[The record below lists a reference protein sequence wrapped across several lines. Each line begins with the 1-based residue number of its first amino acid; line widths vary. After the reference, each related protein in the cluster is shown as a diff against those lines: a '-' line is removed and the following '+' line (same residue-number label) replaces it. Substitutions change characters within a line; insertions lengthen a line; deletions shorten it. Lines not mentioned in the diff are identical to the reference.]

1 MNVLMRIQTQGMETA
16 QLVWT
21 FVVEVI
27 TNCFNTSKSALR
39 ALLFDHAQEH
49 ENLMG

>member
-1 MNVLMRIQTQGMETA
+1 MNVLMHIQTQRMETA

-21 FVVEVI
+21 FVVKVI

-39 ALLFDHAQEH
+39 SLLFDHAQEH
-49 ENLMG
+49 EILMG

>member
-1 MNVLMRIQTQGMETA
+1 MIVLISIQTQGMETA

-27 TNCFNTSKSALR
+27 TNCFNTSKPALR
-39 ALLFDHAQEH
+39 ALLFDYAQEH
-49 ENLMG
+49 EILMG

>member
-1 MNVLMRIQTQGMETA
+1 MNVLMRIQTQDMETA

-21 FVVEVI
+21 FVVEVN
-27 TNCFNTSKSALR
+27 TNCFNISTSALR

-49 ENLMG
+49 KILMG

>member
-1 MNVLMRIQTQGMETA
+1 MNVLMRIRTQGIETA

-27 TNCFNTSKSALR
+27 TNCFNTSKSALK
-39 ALLFDHAQEH
+39 ALLFDHVQEH
-49 ENLMG
+49 EILMG

>member
-1 MNVLMRIQTQGMETA
+1 MNVIMLIQTQGMETA

-27 TNCFNTSKSALR
+27 TNYFNTSKSALR
-39 ALLFDHAQEH
+39 ALLFDYAQEH
-49 ENLMG
+49 EILMG